1 MNKCSFRQAEPTGA
15 GPAGNPVRSIL
26 IWWVLTFFPA
36 SVTLPLYSAD
46 PPDSA
51 EVLAAMKK
59 ATAFYREKLAV
70 QGGYASAWPLD
81 FSEGMTESRA
91 SPTIISIQ
99 PHGTTTVGLTMLRAF
114 VATGETPFLDGATG
128 AVEALVATQ
137 LSSGGWDDDFDF
149 DPEIA
154 AKYHTRRDLEA
165 GDTDPGKRRQTSTL
179 DDHKTTSALQLLLA
193 YVHTEGIT
201 PGPEIVRSLEFGI
214 AGLLAAQFPG
224 GAWPQKFDGSA
235 DPDMPVL
242 KATIPETWPREF
254 PKANYTGYATL
265 NDGNLTHVME
275 FLLRA
280 HELTSEPRFMESA
293 KRLGEFLLLAQLE
306 GTQPAWAQQYDEKMH
321 PVWARKFEPPA
332 VSSVESYGAAETLA
346 MLWAATGEERFR
358 AAIFPALDWLEQSRL
373 EDGRWARFYE
383 LETNKPLYCDAE
395 TYEITYDDSNLPSH
409 YGFKIES
416 GLESKISRMR
426 DLLELSPEDALR
438 KQQPPTHPESWAK
451 RARGVIGKVKTA
463 MDLQKEDGYWID
475 DDLIDAGLFV
485 KHVGAMAYYLEALR
499 MAEKK

>member
-1 MNKCSFRQAEPTGA
+1 MNKCAFRPADPTGSV
-15 GPAGNPVRSIL
+15 PAGNPVRSIL
-26 IWWVLTFFPA
+26 IGSALTFFLATVPP
-36 SVTLPLYSAD
+36 TLRSAD

-59 ATAFYREKLAV
+59 ATVFYREKLAV

-81 FSEGMTESRA
+81 LSEGMTESGA

-99 PHGTTTVGLTMLRAF
+99 PHGTTTVGLTMLRAY
-114 VATGETPFLDGATG
+114 VATGETLFLNGATG
-128 AVEALVATQ
+128 AVEALVVTQ

-154 AKYHTRRDLEA
+154 AKVHTRRDLEA
-165 GDTDPGKRRQTSTL
+165 GDSDPGKRYRTSTL
-179 DDHKTTSALQLLLA
+179 DDHKTTSALQLLLE
-193 YVHTEGIT
+193 YVHTEGVIAD
-201 PGPEIVRSLEFGI
+201 PEIIRSLEFGI
-214 AGLLAAQFPG
+214 DGLLAAQFPS
-224 GAWPQKFDGSA
+224 GAWAQKFQGPA

-242 KATIPETWPREF
+242 KATIPKTWPREF
-254 PKANYTGYATL
+254 PKAKYTGYATL

-280 HELTSEPRFMESA
+280 HELTGDPRFMASA
-293 KRLGEFLLLAQLE
+293 KRLGQFLLLAQLE
-306 GTQPAWAQQYDEKMH
+306 GAQPAWAQQYDERMH

-395 TYEITYDDSNLPSH
+395 TYELTSDDGNLPTH

-416 GLESKISRMR
+416 GLESKIVRMR
-426 DLLELSPEDALR
+426 ELLELSPKDALR
-438 KQQPPTHPESWAK
+438 KQQPPAHPESWAK
-451 RARGVIGKVKTA
+451 RARGVVGKVKA
-463 MDLQKEDGYWID
+463 AIESQEKEGYWID
-475 DDLIDAGLFV
+475 DDLIDAGLYV
-485 KHVGAMAYYLEALR
+485 KHVGAMAYYLDALR